1 MFFFSG
7 GPPLPKLKMSEQKGR
22 DWIEVDGV
30 ACDVILSPEAERKVL
45 LGNSSWSV
53 SSSKDALVATLSRT
67 AATVSNPK
75 KGISLHRQKSAV
87 ERIFRTCSENFNLK
101 ELCINFTS
109 DCFERQV
116 HVKDAART

>member
-1 MFFFSG
+1 
-7 GPPLPKLKMSEQKGR
+7 MSEQKGR

-53 SSSKDALVATLSRT
+53 SSCKDTLVATLSRT

-101 ELCINFTS
+101 EFCINFTF